1 MLRSNENC
9 KQKTLYLAIQNSIK
23 ESSGVKEWL
32 KNYVC
37 YNLKQTNV
45 ILNTLNTG
53 DLISLTGRE
62 PIWND
67 VINAWVLN
75 FHGLVKEAS
84 VKNSISVDKDGNELF
99 IFGKVSKNL
108 YSLNIKTPISLIQ
121 GMCMAITCIYK

>member
-1 MLRSNENC
+1 MCSD
-9 KQKTLYLAIQNSIK
+9 I
-23 ESSGVKEWL
+23 
-32 KNYVC
+32 
-37 YNLKQTNV
+37 KQTKVFLN
-45 ILNTLNTG
+45 ILDTNE
-53 DLISLTGRE
+53 LISLIGKE

-67 VINAWVLN
+67 GVNAYVLN